1 MAFLLSVYDAQVNN
15 LIAGDTDILSQ
26 LARWRLEVSAIER
39 YSNDAPDHYSEDVTG
54 DAGKYYAM
62 SNLTN
67 WSEGFSRVTQIE
79 YPAATVAS
87 DETPQYLEPE
97 DWQDDYWAEISG
109 THTRHIWLPNHA
121 PAATET
127 MRITYT
133 VPYAWTA
140 GGSESAAITQASHG
154 FSVDDYVYLDGSIY
168 TTAGDIRNATHQ
180 VTTVTDTSTFKVKIL
195 STTTPQEDFFALCHL
210 AAGLCCQA
218 MAAGFSKSSDS
229 TINLDAVDHRSKASE
244 YSRRAREFFALYEKH
259 LGLGAEQK
267 VHAAGDFVDWDT
279 APGWPTGRKYVFH
292 GEGTR

>member
-79 YPAATVAS
+79 YPAAAVAS

-133 VPYAWTA
+133 VPYAWSGTPLA
-140 GGSESAAITQASHG
+140 AAISTQ
-154 FSVDDYVYLDGSIY
+154 
-168 TTAGDIRNATHQ
+168 
-180 VTTVTDTSTFKVKIL
+180 
-195 STTTPQEDFFALCHL
+195 DFFALCHL

-244 YSRRAREFFALYEKH
+244 YSQRAREFFALYEKH

-279 APGWPTGRKYVFH
+279 APGWPTGRKYIFH
-292 GEGTR
+292 GEETR